1 MSWSV
6 IYPALPLTFSFFE
19 HIDYYEYLLK
29 ISWPALS
36 GLFVICA
43 FLCIRVYR
51 SVRRNLTKNGFH
63 NPILVISRLILTL
76 VIVLIYFNMFFAG
89 YGDWFSKPVVSRGIV
104 QSIQEERGTAKQPY
118 KLTLQ
123 NGEELI
129 TLYVDKNVEERLKKE
144 DMIEVAYL
152 PGKKEVFRCIV
163 LTRQAENDI

>member
-1 MSWSV
+1 
-6 IYPALPLTFSFFE
+6 
-19 HIDYYEYLLK
+19 
-29 ISWPALS
+29 
-36 GLFVICA
+36 
-43 FLCIRVYR
+43 
-51 SVRRNLTKNGFH
+51 
-63 NPILVISRLILTL
+63 
-76 VIVLIYFNMFFAG
+76 MFFAG